1 MEVVEGLG
9 IIGHFQVAVWM
20 TQLLS
25 EAMSPGRH
33 WIISIVGR
41 EVER

>member
-1 MEVVEGLG
+1 MEVEEGLG

-25 EAMSPGRH
+25 EAMSPGH